1 MKGVLDMH
9 NKEIVDAI
17 CANHLYEYLIV
28 NASYEVIGYS
38 AQISQYCD
46 AQLTEDTV
54 CDLFCAVPEL
64 VGMEEDLALL
74 FEGKSNSLSLPLIFK
89 APNHYVN
96 LYVHQGTSS
105 ETCIVLF
112 EDITEKTHAKQQA
125 AQVHNENL
133 LLLDEIADKNRRL
146 QIFSQKM
153 KSLVDEEVAKNREK
167 QHMLELQTRHAQ
179 MGEMIALIT
188 HQWKQPLSVIQ
199 TVCANIKLKY
209 ELGTLPLDLVM
220 HKIDTILKHTQQMNA
235 TVVDFQ
241 TFFTP
246 SKSKSKFNLNET
258 IRSLIGLVKAD
269 YVHSN
274 IVLKLE
280 ENDEV
285 WVEGYPNE
293 YNQVILSILQNAKE
307 AFVSSPSDNMQI
319 HIRISNEEGKS
330 HVRISDNAGGISL
343 EILPKIF
350 DQYETS
356 KSYGSG
362 LGLYIAKSVI
372 EQNMGG
378 KIWVENS
385 DEGALFYIVV

>member
-1 MKGVLDMH
+1 MH
-9 NKEIVDAI
+9 KEIVDAI

-46 AQLTEDTV
+46 ALLTEEAT
-54 CDLFCAVPEL
+54 CDLFCVVPEL

-96 LYVHQGTSS
+96 LYVHQGTLS

-112 EDITEKTHAKQQA
+112 EDITDKTHAKQQA
-125 AQVHNENL
+125 TQVHNENL

-153 KSLVDEEVAKNREK
+153 KELVDEEVAKNREK

-179 MGEMIALIT
+179 MGEMISLIT

-209 ELGTLPLDLVM
+209 ELGNLSLGLVM
-220 HKIDTILKHTQQMNA
+220 HKIDTILKQTRQMNT

-246 SKSKSKFNLNET
+246 SKSKSRFHLNET

-269 YVHSN
+269 YVHAN
-274 IVLKLE
+274 IVLKVE
-280 ENDEV
+280 EKDEV

-307 AFVSSPSDNMQI
+307 AFVSNPSKTMQI
-319 HIRISNEEGKS
+319 HIRISNQDGKS
-330 HVRISDNAGGISL
+330 HVCISDNAGGIPF
-343 EILPKIF
+343 EIVPKIF

-356 KSYGSG
+356 KSHGSG

-372 EQNMGG
+372 EKNMGG

-385 DEGALFYIVV
+385 KEGASFYIDV

>member
-1 MKGVLDMH
+1 MH

-28 NASYEVIGYS
+28 NASYQVIGYS

-46 AQLTEDTV
+46 ALLTEEAA
-54 CDLFCAVPEL
+54 CDLFCVVPEL

-74 FEGKSNSLSLPLIFK
+74 LEGEGSSLSLPLIFK
-89 APNHYVN
+89 APDQYVN
-96 LYVHQGTSS
+96 LYVHQGTLS

-112 EDITEKTHAKQQA
+112 ENITEKTYVKQQA

-153 KSLVDEEVAKNREK
+153 KELVDEEVAKNIEK

-199 TVCANIKLKY
+199 TVCANLKLKY
-209 ELGTLPLDLVM
+209 ELGNLPLDLVM
-220 HKIDTILKHTQQMNA
+220 NKIDNILKHTQYMNT

-241 TFFTP
+241 KFFTP
-246 SKSKSKFNLNET
+246 SKSKSRFNLNET

-307 AFVSSPSDNMQI
+307 AFVSNPSENMQI
-319 HIRISNEEGKS
+319 HIHISNQDGKS
-330 HVRISDNAGGISL
+330 HVCISDNAGGIPL
-343 EILPKIF
+343 EIRPKIF

-356 KSYGSG
+356 KSHGSG

-372 EQNMGG
+372 EKNMGG

-385 DEGALFYIVV
+385 DDGASFYIVV